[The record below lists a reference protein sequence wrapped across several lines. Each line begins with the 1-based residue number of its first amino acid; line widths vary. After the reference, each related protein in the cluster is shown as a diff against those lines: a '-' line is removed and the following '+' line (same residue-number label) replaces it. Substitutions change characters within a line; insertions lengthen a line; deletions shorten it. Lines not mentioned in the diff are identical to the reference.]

1 METAEPV
8 TYKFSG
14 QGVGTIVPHCILGFP
29 GKPNFLFSNPATAD
43 TPDSFLYSLSGPA
56 FSDFGHHDPPQTHHC
71 QSLPPSP
78 SPSTSHANDHYVHQA
93 QISASTPKPFQQQ
106 PYAGSSH
113 FQHQKPLY
121 AQQIQLSSEP
131 FLFEGITDSC
141 PAKNDTSHASK
152 ETLAKHIPG
161 SGAASSASRNRRE
174 AGRAQG
180 KTVDD
185 VDFSTEVDMLMEA
198 IQSHAESGLS
208 GMQTQQ
214 SQLTQ
219 GSAKLHWPVYPMT
232 YDSVIPT
239 ASSAPVVPTTS
250 LAATSL
256 RLKSIM
262 VGEEP
267 GSRLRKKRKY
277 ACTLPHCG
285 KNFAQ
290 RAHLDTHIRTHTGDK
305 PFVRLHL
312 F

>member
-1 METAEPV
+1 MNLT
-8 TYKFSG
+8 SS
-14 QGVGTIVPHCILGFP
+14 
-29 GKPNFLFSNPATAD
+29 SNPATAV
-43 TPDSFLYSLSGPA
+43 TPDSFLYPLSGPA
-56 FSDFGHHDPPQTHHC
+56 FSDFGHPDPPQSHHRR
-71 QSLPPSP
+71 SLPPSP
-78 SPSTSHANDHYVHQA
+78 SPSTSHPNDHYFHQA
-93 QISASTPKPFQQQ
+93 QIPASTPEPFQQQ
-106 PYAGSSH
+106 PHVGSSH
-113 FQHQKPLY
+113 YQHQKPLY

-131 FLFEGITDSC
+131 LLFERIVDSC
-141 PAKNDTSHASK
+141 SAKNATSHACK
-152 ETLAKHIPG
+152 EALEKYVSG
-161 SGAASSASRNRRE
+161 SGAASSALSTRR
-174 AGRAQG
+174 GTGGAQN
-180 KTVDD
+180 KTADNVN
-185 VDFSTEVDMLMEA
+185 FSTEVDMLMEA

-290 RAHLDTHIRTHTGDK
+290 RAHLDTHIRAHTGDK